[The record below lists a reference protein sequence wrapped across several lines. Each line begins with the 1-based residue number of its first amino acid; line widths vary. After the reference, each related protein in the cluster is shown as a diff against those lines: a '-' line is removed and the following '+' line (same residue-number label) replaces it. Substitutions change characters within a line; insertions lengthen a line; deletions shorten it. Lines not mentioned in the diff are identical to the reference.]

1 MEETKE
7 IRNISL
13 VELAE
18 MSHKLESELVPRG
31 FEFHPFKVDW
41 YNNQVAESFRLPYQ
55 EDTVAFVVIS
65 TPSMFEKAFLPFV
78 VELDCQR
85 SSQDPLD
92 QCMVHCFSTI
102 KEVLFPAEKVI
113 IMHDFELSP
122 NRRPKVLMQTA
133 GHVSGA
139 VHYYQRKDLK
149 SDPFDPSKKVF
160 GVCLHPRYGG
170 WFALRSVVIFPQ
182 FVCPE
187 LKPQQPKDILHSDKE
202 LVELLKR
209 YNDHWQDW
217 TFRDIIT
224 VKERYSEQ
232 QKEYFSTKPGERK
245 ALIEKYRATLK
256 DNA

>member
-7 IRNISL
+7 IRNLSLFELTEISRKL
-13 VELAE
+13 HLELA
-18 MSHKLESELVPRG
+18 PRG
-31 FEFHPFKVDW
+31 FEFHPFKIGW
-41 YNNQVAESFRLPYQ
+41 YNKHVAESFQLPYH

-78 VELDCQR
+78 TELDCQR

-102 KEVLFPAEKVI
+102 SEIFPAEKVV

-139 VHYYQRKDLK
+139 VRYYQRTDLK
-149 SDPFDPSKKVF
+149 SDPFDPSRKVF
-160 GVCLHPRYGG
+160 GACLHPRYGG
-170 WFALRSVVIFPQ
+170 WFALRGVVIFPQ

-187 LKPQQPKDILHSDKE
+187 LKPQQPKDILQNDEE

-217 TFRDIIT
+217 TFRDIIS
-224 VKERYSEQ
+224 VKEKYSEQ
-232 QKEYFSTKPGERK
+232 QKEYFGTKPGERK
-245 ALIEKYRATLK
+245 ALIEKYRAALK
-256 DNA
+256 GNA